1 MGEGGRE
8 GEGEHLSWRLAL
20 LLLFLAVVVPAGA
33 LAAVG
38 RFDGLYGQDPYAY
51 YDYAVG
57 PLRAGLLRLR
67 PPPDFYWPP
76 GYPLLVALVSFAVGA
91 RPLAGQLVSLVAGGL
106 AAVGTALL
114 AREVWP
120 ALDGR
125 GGARARFYGPLLAGL
140 VVALCG
146 QLWQSS
152 IVVMADTTGLAAATL
167 GAWALARYGRRGASG
182 GVGWLALAAAGL
194 SWAVLTRW
202 AYALVA
208 IPCTV
213 YALVALRRRGRP
225 VALAHG
231 AAATAVVAVLL
242 GPLLV
247 PVAIGLLEPGR
258 TAPFAADL
266 DVYRWDP
273 LNAARRAFHT
283 ADGLL
288 AYRWP
293 NGLYYALA
301 PALPFFFTPLLAW
314 LIAPG
319 LWTTLRRRATAGLV
333 LVVGWAGVTYAFHA
347 GAPWQNIR
355 FVLAYLPPL
364 AVLLALGAVVACR
377 AVGRHGRA
385 LVGVGLAAGLAWMTV
400 GGVGLT
406 RGFIARKDA
415 DLALARA
422 VRLPADARL
431 LTFGPT
437 LTFQHYTAI
446 ETDDLSGL
454 TPPDLARLA
463 AGDHPV
469 YLLLDTANVETQWR
483 GLPPDENYRWL
494 RDGPGLA
501 PLGRYG
507 GHYTLFR
514 VGRAA
519 GGHAP

>member
-1 MGEGGRE
+1 
-8 GEGEHLSWRLAL
+8 
-20 LLLFLAVVVPAGA
+20 
-33 LAAVG
+33 
-38 RFDGLYGQDPYAY
+38 
-51 YDYAVG
+51 
-57 PLRAGLLRLR
+57 
-67 PPPDFYWPP
+67 
-76 GYPLLVALVSFAVGA
+76 
-91 RPLAGQLVSLVAGGL
+91 
-106 AAVGTALL
+106 
-114 AREVWP
+114 
-120 ALDGR
+120 
-125 GGARARFYGPLLAGL
+125 
-140 VVALCG
+140 LCG
-146 QLWQSS
+146 QVWQSS
-152 IVVMADTTGLAAATL
+152 VVVMADTAGLAAATG
-167 GAWALARYGRRGASG
+167 GAWALARYGRRGDSG
-182 GVGWLALAAAGL
+182 GPGWLVLAAAGL

-208 IPCTV
+208 IPCTA
-213 YALVALRRRGRP
+213 YALVVMRRRGWR

-231 AAATAVVAVLL
+231 AAAAAVVALVL
-242 GPLLV
+242 GPLAV
-247 PVAIGLLEPGR
+247 PVAVGMLEPGR

-314 LIAPG
+314 AIAPG
-319 LWTTLRRRATAGLV
+319 LWAALRRRAAAGLV
-333 LVVGWAGVTYAFHA
+333 LVAGWAGVTYAFHA

-364 AVLLALGAVVACR
+364 AVLLALGIVTICR
-377 AVGRHGRA
+377 VGGRYGA
-385 LVGVGLAAGLAWMTV
+385 AIVGVALAAGLAWMV
-400 GGVGLT
+400 AGGVGLT

-415 DLALARA
+415 DLAVARA

-437 LTFQHYTAI
+437 LTFQHYTTI

-454 TPPDLARLA
+454 TTADLARLA
-463 AGDHPV
+463 AGDRPV
-469 YLLLDTANVETQWR
+469 YLLLDTANVEQQWR
-483 GLPPDENYRWL
+483 GLPPDEDYRWL
-494 RDGPGLA
+494 RDGPRLA

-507 GHYTLFR
+507 EYTLFR

-519 GGHAP
+519 GGRAP